1 MTPRC
6 VFDGQHLRLLHIQH
20 GHRKLMVTFDFRM
33 PDKHDFGPVN
43 PGAGFARHG
52 FDQLMVKT
60 RRNDW
65 FINTE
70 TTAVEAQ
77 LRALALPY
85 DHVTALGFSMG
96 GYGALRFASA
106 LSCQWVMAVSP
117 QLTIAPDFPPFDRR
131 YTKEATRFDT
141 DLGRIPAL
149 PELKGTILYDPFNR
163 PDRAHA
169 RALLQL
175 APQLSPVALPLGGH
189 PATQI
194 LRDSGKA
201 GVVQRAAM
209 QLVPPDQIRRTH
221 RKARAASSTYWTAL
235 ARQAGPRHSAL
246 VAQLHRRAEDA
257 AQKPAR

>member
-1 MTPRC
+1 MTPRR
-6 VFDGQHLRLLHIQH
+6 VFDGQHLRLLHIQNGH
-20 GHRKLMVTFDFRM
+20 GKLMVTFDFRT
-33 PDKHDFGPVN
+33 PGKDDFGTVN
-43 PGAGFARHG
+43 PGAGFLRHG

-70 TTAVEAQ
+70 TPAMEAQ
-77 LRALALPY
+77 LRALANPY
-85 DHVTALGFSMG
+85 DHVAALGFSMG
-96 GYGALRFASA
+96 GYGALRFAAA
-106 LSCQWVMAVSP
+106 LSCQWVVAISP
-117 QLTIAPDFPPFDRR
+117 QLTISPDQPPFDRR
-131 YTKEATRFDT
+131 YTTEAKGFDP

-149 PELKGTILYDPFNR
+149 PKLNGAIVYDPFNR

-169 RALLQL
+169 RALSQL
-175 APQLSPVALPLGGH
+175 APQLSAVALPLGGH

-194 LRDSGKA
+194 LRDTGKA

-221 RKARAASSTYWTAL
+221 RKARAASSAYWTAL

-257 AQKPAR
+257 AQKPTR